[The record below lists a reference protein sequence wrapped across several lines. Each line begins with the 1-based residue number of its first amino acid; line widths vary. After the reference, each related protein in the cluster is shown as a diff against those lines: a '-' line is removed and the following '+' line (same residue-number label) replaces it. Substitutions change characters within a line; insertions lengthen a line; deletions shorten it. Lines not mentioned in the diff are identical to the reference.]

1 MKSVHFLMQ
10 QAVSDKIFPG
20 AILLVS
26 KSGLV
31 LFNEVYGS
39 ANIFTNQAVTHDTV
53 FDLASLTKPLATSLA
68 AMILIKDGQLKLDQT
83 LGSIIPALMNTPKSE
98 IQVRHLL
105 SHTSGL
111 PDYRPYYLKI
121 SNFPTKLRKETLRKY
136 LVNEPLVSSIGKK
149 TIYSD
154 LGFMMLDWLIEAVSG
169 RRLDQYIT
177 KKVYQPLGLT
187 DLFFIDLEDDIPE
200 KRYAATEK
208 CPWRQRLMN
217 GMVHDDNAFTT
228 GGIAGHAGL
237 FGSAESIHRLL
248 IELLNSYRGV
258 SQKNIF
264 DKNLVRQFLDRKT
277 MAERALG
284 FDVPSKEGSCCGDF
298 FKKEATVGH
307 LGFTGTSF
315 WVDLS
320 QMIIVILLTNRIHP
334 TRKNERIKTF
344 RPLLH
349 NEVMKQIYK
358 RSQGTASALLP
369 ST

>member
-1 MKSVHFLMQ
+1 MKSVHSMMQ
-10 QAVSDKIFPG
+10 HAVSEKIFPG
-20 AILLVS
+20 GILLVS
-26 KSGLV
+26 KSGSV
-31 LFNEVYGS
+31 LFHEAYGT
-39 ANIFTNQAVTHDTV
+39 ANIFTKQLVTHDTV

-68 AMILIKDGQLKLDQT
+68 AMILIQEGKLKLDQK
-83 LGSIIPALMNTPKSE
+83 LGTIIPALKNTPKSE
-98 IQVRHLL
+98 IQICHLL

-121 SNFPTKLRKETLRKY
+121 CKSPTKLRKETLRKY
-136 LVNEPLVSSIGKK
+136 LAKEPLISSVGEK

-154 LGFMMLDWLIEAVSG
+154 LGFMMLDWLIETFSG
-169 RRLDQYIT
+169 CRMDQYIA
-177 KKVYQPLGLT
+177 KKIYQPLGLT
-187 DLFFIDLEDDIPE
+187 GLFFIDLEDDIPE

-217 GMVHDDNAFTT
+217 GMVHDENAFTT

-237 FGSAESIHRLL
+237 FGTAESIHKLL

-264 DKNLVRQFLDRKT
+264 EEKMVRNFLNRKS

-284 FDVPSKEGSCCGDF
+284 FDVPSKEGSSCGDF
-298 FKKEATVGH
+298 FNKEATVGH

-315 WVDLS
+315 WVDLN

-334 TRKNERIKTF
+334 TRNNERIKIF
-344 RPLLH
+344 RPELH
-349 NEVMKQIYK
+349 NAVMKQII
-358 RSQGTASALLP
+358 
-369 ST
+369 